1 MNEQTFQLGDIRGIV
16 RRRWRLVAAAAA
28 SGLLLAL
35 FLSSIIPNRYVAH
48 TTMLIEPQAISKRLV
63 EGDSEATDLI
73 NRLHLMTMQILS
85 RPRLSK
91 VIDDLGLYTDLS
103 DEKTREEVIEYMRA
117 QIWVEPVLPELQEG
131 TTRRNEPVA
140 INTFQLFFRNESPRR
155 AADVANRLSNDF
167 IDEHIRERVRVAG
180 DTAEFIEA
188 ELGRL
193 TGRLREVESQIAQV
207 KQEGAGSLPEDRD
220 NNERLLGRAMDALN
234 IAQRGLAEAQSDQ
247 AFYRQQ
253 ATAVRASEGRRGDDV
268 VGKAVS
274 PALRLQELEMMLG
287 EMQAR
292 GFTDKHPDV
301 VKTRAEMEQLQARVD
316 SDDPTEAPTSVAEQ
330 EARAQAERAATRA
343 ETEQREIERLEG
355 EIRQLEERIART
367 PAVAERLGA
376 LAGEYESLTKSFG
389 EFSSKRVEATVAAN
403 MERRQKGEQFRV
415 LEPAVT
421 PPNADSPNRPL
432 ILVLGLFVGLALGVA
447 LAFLLEVSD
456 TSIHDARGLQ
466 ERLRI
471 PVLAS
476 VPAILLGAERMAQR
490 RKQIREAIAAAVV
503 AGAVMAASVVGYLY
517 VNRSRL
523 FGGEERPAAEAPAT
537 AAAPG
542 AAPAPAAAA
551 APAPAGAGNPRAA
564 APESPP
570 GN

>member
-1 MNEQTFQLGDIRGIV
+1 MNEQNFQLGDIRGIV

-35 FLSSIIPNRYVAH
+35 FVSSIIPNRYVAY
-48 TTMLIEPQAISKRLV
+48 TTLLIEPQAISKRLV
-63 EGDSEATDLI
+63 ESDSEEADLL

-85 RPRLSK
+85 RARLSK
-91 VIDDLGLYTDLS
+91 VIDDLGLYADLR
-103 DEKTREEVIEYMRA
+103 DEKTREEVIEYMRS
-117 QIWVEPVLPELQEG
+117 QIWVAPVLPELQEN
-131 TTRRNEPVA
+131 TRRNEPLA

-167 IDEHIRERVRVAG
+167 IDEHIRDRVRTAG

-193 TGRLREVESQIAQV
+193 AGRLREVESQIAQV
-207 KQEGAGSLPEDRD
+207 KQEGAGSLPEERD
-220 NNERLLGRAMDALN
+220 SNERLLGRAVDALN

-247 AFYRQQ
+247 AFYSQQ
-253 ATAVRASEGRRGDDV
+253 ATLVRASEGRRGDV
-268 VGKAVS
+268 VGKAIS
-274 PALRLQELEMMLG
+274 PALRLQELEMALGGML
-287 EMQAR
+287 AR

-301 VKTRAEMEQLQARVD
+301 VQTRAEMEQLRARVE

-343 ETEQREIERLEG
+343 ETEKREIERLQA
-355 EIRQLEERIART
+355 EIQQLEERIART
-367 PAVAERLGA
+367 PAVAERLTA

-389 EFSSKRVEATVAAN
+389 EFSAKRVEATVAAN

-421 PPNADSPNRPL
+421 PPKADSPNRRL

-476 VPAILLGAERMAQR
+476 VPAILLGAERMARR
-490 RKQIREAIAAAVV
+490 RKQVREAIAAAAV
-503 AGAVMAASVVGYLY
+503 AGTVMAASLVGYLY
-517 VNRSRL
+517 VNGSRL
-523 FGGEERPAAEAPAT
+523 FGDEEPPAAGAQPAPP
-537 AAAPG
+537 APG
-542 AAPAPAAAA
+542 TPPAPAAAA
-551 APAPAGAGNPRAA
+551 APEP
-564 APESPP
+564 PP
-570 GN
+570 GG